1 MNVDLIS
8 MFGIILCI
16 ALSTY
21 HFSSFF
27 FLKRYEINAEYCRLD

>member
-27 FLKRYEINAEYCRLD
+27 LKRYEINAEYCRLD